1 MTRVSKML
9 VLYPNISILS
19 IVNCLTLP
27 LKMQRMSFQ
36 IIRQEIVACIPKR
49 NVFKYKGIPR
59 FKVTENK
66 NIRNIN
72 TSEKKDTVTMEILK

>member
-1 MTRVSKML
+1 
-9 VLYPNISILS
+9 
-19 IVNCLTLP
+19 
-27 LKMQRMSFQ
+27 MSFQ
-36 IIRQEIVACIPKR
+36 IIRQETSSCIPKR

-59 FKVTENK
+59 LKVTENK